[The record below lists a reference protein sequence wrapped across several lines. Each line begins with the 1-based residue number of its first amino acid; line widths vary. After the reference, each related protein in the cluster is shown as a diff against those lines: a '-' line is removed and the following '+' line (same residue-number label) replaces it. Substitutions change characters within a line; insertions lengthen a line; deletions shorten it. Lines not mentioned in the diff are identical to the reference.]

1 MGSKTT
7 RKTTR
12 KKGQSG
18 RAVVV
23 QCVQCGKMV
32 PRDKAVE
39 KRKSTLPLDHRLRE
53 RLKKQGAYLG
63 GGRSIVYYCVS
74 CAKHRKYV

>member
-1 MGSKTT
+1 MSSDI
-7 RKTTR
+7 TR

-23 QCVQCGKMV
+23 QCIQCGKMV

-39 KRKSTLPLDHRLRE
+39 KRKSSLPLDHRLRE
-53 RLKKQGAYLG
+53 LLKKQGTYISAAK
-63 GGRSIVYYCVS
+63 RIVYYCVS